1 MEASVFTTSEFRAS
15 VMLLVLTTYTNS
27 LLGVSSNVTLLVAN
41 FMNICQGM
49 YFPLGK
55 ITEPLC
61 P

>member
-1 MEASVFTTSEFRAS
+1 MEASVFPTSEFRAS
-15 VMLLVLTTYTNS
+15 VMLVPTTYKNYVV
-27 LLGVSSNVTLLVAN
+27 GVSSNVTLLVAN

-49 YFPLGK
+49 YFPLEK